1 MNVKVKHIECDMSD
15 KDIELSNEFIKYLQK
30 HFPLKNDV
38 SIVFTG
44 ERIGEMSTGSRN
56 SKSVIKVFTKKRI
69 NRDILRTLAHEW
81 IHEWQMTTKGKKPTG
96 DIGGPI
102 EDEANAKAGSIL
114 KMFEK
119 DHPIK
124 EPLMYESIQNKINLL
139 NEQILITEKIN
150 IQEEFINEMKQIGI
164 EKLPYSYSAIKQFVD
179 PETMDIH
186 YNKHYKTYVKKLNDA
201 LKNTKRKYDD
211 LEEIIRSIS
220 LYDTKVR
227 NNAGGAFNHA
237 LFWKMLSPTKQLP
250 KKEILN
256 KINQD
261 FGNIKK
267 MKDEFNEVALDRFGS
282 GWVWLVL
289 TKSNKLKIM
298 STPNQDNPLMNI
310 IKGGGYPILGLDL
323 WEHAYY
329 LRYRNKR
336 DQYIKK
342 FWNSVNW
349 EFVNDL
355 FVSKTKKKLNE
366 TYLRTLLK
374 EDTDQELDLKNRMK
388 RELQKIR
395 LIPLDSEA
403 ATDAINNIITSS
415 IERGYLKYDRT
426 LMGLMSL
433 DLNNVSERSRYRFNN
448 YYIRWVKS
456 KTRGYD
462 FEALI
467 AGLLGG
473 EMAAALNSPYD
484 VVSRFGDKVSCKI
497 VRNKSEKISLK
508 SVRRSV
514 ELFVKNYTGSE
525 ENKAIL
531 MDLAKYPNFVD
542 LVLRHENQ
550 DIRNVGEDMLGDL
563 LSEITGML
571 VGVPDPNSYQIELIY
586 FNKDALINAA
596 KIPDM
601 LKTGKQS
608 GSQTITFSSKILKLD
623 DPNIVKGRIQFPNIS
638 LQEYSDFLIG
648 DENTQE
654 ILNLFDM
661 FGKKYG
667 VDNLGSNI
675 PQDIIRDLSKNQ
687 RFKLDLKRLLK

>member
-484 VVSRFGDKVSCKI
+484 VVSRFGDKVSCKV

-601 LKTGKQS
+601 LRTGKQS

-623 DPNIVKGRIQFPNIS
+623 NPNIIKGRIQFPNIS

>member
-1 MNVKVKHIECDMSD
+1 MNVKVKHIKCDMSD
-15 KDIELSNEFIKYLQK
+15 DAIDLSNQFIKYLQK
-30 HFPLKNDV
+30 NFPLKNDI
-38 SIVFTG
+38 SIIFTG
-44 ERIGEMSTGSRN
+44 ERIGNMSTGSRN
-56 SKSVIKVFTKKRI
+56 SNSVIKIFTKKRI

-96 DIGGPI
+96 DVGGPI

-124 EPLMYESIQNKINLL
+124 EPLMYESLTKKINIL
-139 NEQILITEKIN
+139 NEQILLTEKIN
-150 IQEEFINEMKQIGI
+150 IHEEFINEMTKIGI

-201 LKNTKRKYDD
+201 LKNNKRKYED

-256 KINQD
+256 KINQE

-267 MKDEFNEVALDRFGS
+267 MKDKFNEVALDRFGS

-310 IKGGGYPILGLDL
+310 IKGGGYPLLGLDL

-336 DQYIKK
+336 DQYIKN

-366 TYLRTLLK
+366 TYIRTLLK
-374 EDTDQELDLKNRMK
+374 EDTEEELDLKNRMK

-403 ATDAINNIITSS
+403 AIDAINNIITSS
-415 IERGYLKYDRT
+415 IDRGYLNYDRT

-473 EMAAALNSPYD
+473 EIAVSLSSPYD
-484 VVSRFGDKVSCKI
+484 VTSRFGDKISCKV

-514 ELFVKNYTGSE
+514 ELFIKNYTGSD

-531 MDLAKYPNFVD
+531 MDLSKYSNFVD
-542 LVLRHENQ
+542 LVLRHKNQ
-550 DIRNVGEDMLGDL
+550 DIRNVGEDLLGDL

-571 VGVPDPNSYQIELIY
+571 VGVPDPSSYQIELFY

-608 GSQTITFSSKILKLD
+608 GSQTITFSSKILKIQ
-623 DPNIVKGRIQFPNIS
+623 DPNVVKGKIQFPNIS

-654 ILNLFDM
+654 ILNLFDL

>member
-30 HFPLKNDV
+30 YFPLKNDV

-102 EDEANAKAGSIL
+102 EDEASAKAGSIL

-267 MKDEFNEVALDRFGS
+267 MKDEFNQVALDRFGS

-415 IERGYLKYDRT
+415 IERGYLNYDRT
-426 LMGLMSL
+426 LIGLMSL

-484 VVSRFGDKVSCKI
+484 VVSRFGDKVSCKV

-508 SVRRSV
+508 NVRRSV
-514 ELFVKNYTGSE
+514 ELFIKNYNGSE

-531 MDLAKYPNFVD
+531 MDLTKYPNFVD

-601 LKTGKQS
+601 LRTGKQS
-608 GSQTITFSSKILKLD
+608 GAQTITFSSKILKLD
-623 DPNIVKGRIQFPNIS
+623 NPNIIKGRIQFPNIS